1 MARVFFHF
9 FLLITPSWLLKW
21 MRTMH
26 SLDEM
31 LERAKCLESLD
42 PLLTMG
48 TRQGTYH
55 SGNDRPEPQVSP
67 AAQLSTDVLR

>member
-1 MARVFFHF
+1 
-9 FLLITPSWLLKW
+9 
-21 MRTMH
+21 MH